1 MKLLIAT
8 TNPAKVAELKKYLFP
23 LIDKGLE
30 ILSLENLSREIEEPE
45 ETGTT
50 LEENAELKA
59 RYYAEQTGL
68 PSLADDG
75 GFEIDAL
82 NGEPGVKS
90 NRWLGYK
97 ASDEEL
103 IAYTLKRLQGVPFKD
118 RTTRGALVLCYYNP
132 QTGTLYKVQES
143 IEGYMAEE
151 TSGGVIPGFPYR
163 ALFKVKAF
171 DNKYYD
177 ELTEEEHNAIN
188 HRKKAVEQILP
199 LIEQDLV
206 Q

>member
-8 TNPAKVAELKKYLFP
+8 TNPAKVTELKKYLAP
-23 LIDKGLE
+23 LLTQGVE
-30 ILSLENLSREIEEPE
+30 IVSLKDLPLEIEEPE

-59 RYYAEQTGL
+59 RYYGTHTGL
-68 PSLADDG
+68 PALADDG
-75 GFEIDAL
+75 GFEIDIL

-103 IAYTLKRLQGVPFKD
+103 IAYTLKRLAGVPFAQ

-132 QTGTLYKVQES
+132 QTGTTHQVREG

-151 TSGGVIPGFPYR
+151 TSGRVIPGFPYR

-199 LIEQDLV
+199 LIQQDLV

>member
-8 TNPAKVAELKKYLFP
+8 TNPAKVTELKKYLEP
-23 LIDKGLE
+23 LFHQGRKIV
-30 ILSLENLSREIEEPE
+30 SLKDLNHDIEEPE

-68 PSLADDG
+68 PALADDG
-75 GFEIDAL
+75 GFEIDIL

-118 RTTRGALVLCYYNP
+118 RTARGALVLCYYNP
-132 QTGTLYKVQES
+132 QTGTLHRVREG

-151 TSGGVIPGFPYR
+151 TSGRIIPGFPYR

-171 DNKYYD
+171 GNKYYD
-177 ELTEEEHNAIN
+177 ELTEDEHNAIN
-188 HRKKAVEQILP
+188 HRKKAVEQIIP
-199 LIEQDLV
+199 LIQQDLV